1 MGHKERE
8 KEIVGPCMH
17 AMHYIVYT
25 MHGSELT
32 INST

>member
-17 AMHYIVYT
+17 AMYYIVYT